1 MKKKT
6 TILSIFLAAFMALL
20 LNVGNVKAA
29 TTGQDIV
36 NYAKQFQ
43 GVPYV
48 WGGTSPSGF
57 DCSGFVQYV
66 YRNAAGINLPRVDT
80 AQIKAGTPVS
90 RNNLQPGDLI
100 SPHPGHIGI
109 YIGGGNVIH
118 SPQTGDVVKISTIE
132 SFGGFYAGARII
144 NTPQSYIN
152 IDGGGTLACNGT
164 SGMNLIIRD
173 YSSDVVRA
181 FGWVDSDTSC
191 SWAFDVTPPNS
202 NYTKL
207 YKGTNKVINL
217 RNNGS
222 PFTPGGNYKLIVKGY
237 NKNGNVVC
245 ERSINL
251 KVPNGITNS
260 SAKPIYPGSYSVTA
274 PTVAR
279 EYPRSNGA
287 VTGNLK
293 KGQEVGIFAEY
304 GNWYLVG
311 RGTPQW
317 VEKQYL
323 TR

>member
-29 TTGQDIV
+29 ATGQDIV

-66 YRNAAGINLPRVDT
+66 YRNAAGINLPRIDVD
-80 AQIKAGTPVS
+80 QMKAGTPVS

-144 NTPQSYIN
+144 NTPQSYVK
-152 IDGGGTLACNGT
+152 IDGGGKYLDGKPAI
-164 SGMNLIIRD
+164 NLIIRD
-173 YSSDVVRA
+173 YSSDIENVFA
-181 FGWVDSDTSC
+181 WVDSDTGA
-191 SWAFDVTPPNS
+191 SWAFAKQVPNS
-202 NYTKL
+202 NYQQLSKNTFKTIS
-207 YKGTNKVINL
+207 KRNGGNL
-217 RNNGS
+217 
-222 PFTPGGNYKLIVKGY
+222 FTPGANYKITVKGY
-237 NKNGNVVC
+237 NKNRQVVA
-245 ERSINL
+245 ENQIVL
-251 KVPNGITNS
+251 KAPNGLDAG
-260 SAKPIYPGSYSVTA
+260 AKPIISGSFTVTKA
-274 PTVAR
+274 TVAR
-279 EYPRSNGA
+279 EQPIQSA
-287 VTGNLK
+287 KVTGNLQQ
-293 KGQEVGIFAEY
+293 GQKVDVYAEY
-304 GNWYLVG
+304 GNWYLVS
-311 RGTPQW
+311 RGIPRW

-323 TR
+323 AK